1 MQTNTT
7 QGLSVRNSNHRTTS
21 SQQFLF
27 GDLYVRYRLEKSY
40 FGYDPSVLK
49 SGIQK
54 YARRAEVDKGLW
66 CLVEMDLFS
75 LLEWNGAALNAYLTR
90 YPEETL
96 ANTKRQGQRLR
107 TNMVNRLIAMVSEEV
122 SISAWW
128 MPSKIFELYQK
139 WVENRGYTFSRK
151 YLVDMY
157 LYLTSQKMIRL
168 ISDVHSVY
176 QLLDYAKPQ
185 KMNDLV
191 MKQIYNNIKKQ
202 YPKIYADQTDVGNV
216 TWTVNTGRY
225 QSILQPC
232 IDGIVY
238 NLEIGSDHVFY
249 WIKKLNDYA
258 KMHEVPKCKCV
269 GLVWEILHRFIDQN
283 REYEFVREQICALQE
298 FYKRMTHKEK
308 PIYLYHAVLL
318 IVRRNEIDWTLKPPQ
333 VDTPMDNVDKLYSDH
348 GCNEKIGMDD
358 YVLDIHTRGVKRT
371 ANSMQKFGIE
381 GAFVKNENE
390 KFLNKDYRE
399 IYLLLKKELDFY
411 YNRGGKR

>member
-1 MQTNTT
+1 MKTT
-7 QGLSVRNSNHRTTS
+7 TVKKINYSTS
-21 SQQFLF
+21 SSRNYLF
-27 GDLYVRYRLEKSY
+27 GDLYARYRLDKSF

-54 YARRAEVDKGLW
+54 YARRDEVDKGLW

-75 LLEWNGAALNAYLTR
+75 LLEWNGAALYAYLQQ
-90 YPEETL
+90 YPDETL
-96 ANTKRQGQRLR
+96 ANTRRQGKRLR
-107 TNMVNRLIAMVSEEV
+107 TNMVNRLIVMVSEEV

-128 MPSKIFELYQK
+128 MPAKIFELYEK
-139 WVENRGYTFSRK
+139 WMENRGNASSRK
-151 YLVDMY
+151 YLIDMY

-176 QLLDYAKPQ
+176 QLLDYAKPK
-185 KMNDLV
+185 KMSDLV
-191 MKQIYNNIKKQ
+191 LRQIQNKIEKQ
-202 YPKIYADQTDVGNV
+202 YPEIYDCQTEVGNV

-258 KMHEVPKCKCV
+258 NLHGVPKCQCV
-269 GLVWEILHRFIDQN
+269 RVVWDILHGFIDQN
-283 REYEFVREQICALQE
+283 SDYEFVREQICALQE

-318 IVRRNEIDWTLKPPQ
+318 IVRRNEIDWSSIPRQ
-333 VDTPMDNVDKLYSDH
+333 IDTPMVDVNKLYSDH
-348 GCNEKIGMDD
+348 RRNGKIVMDD
-358 YVLDIHTRGVKRT
+358 YVLDIHTRGVKRN
-371 ANSMQKFGIE
+371 ANSMQKFGLE

-390 KFLNKDYRE
+390 KFLHKKYRE
-399 IYLLLKKELDFY
+399 IYILLKKELDHYFG
-411 YNRGGKR
+411 RGGKR